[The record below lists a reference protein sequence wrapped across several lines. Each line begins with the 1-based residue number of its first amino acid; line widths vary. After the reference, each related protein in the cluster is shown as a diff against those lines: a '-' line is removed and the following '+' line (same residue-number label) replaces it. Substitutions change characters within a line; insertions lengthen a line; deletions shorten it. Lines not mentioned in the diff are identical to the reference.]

1 MNRIEEQDRTLVGT
15 TVLPALIQIQERL
28 PVTRA
33 PNARKRRISVIL
45 DHPITWYLGFFSWI
59 LAGVAVAVALPVT
72 AAIVGVV
79 VFIGLLIGLVNGLR
93 WLFGP
98 K

>member
-1 MNRIEEQDRTLVGT
+1 MKRIEEQDRTAVGT
-15 TVLPALIQIQERL
+15 TVLPALIQIQEPL

-33 PNARKRRISVIL
+33 PNARRRCICVLL
-45 DHPITWYLGFFSWI
+45 DHPVAWYLGVFSWI
-59 LAGVAVAVALPVT
+59 LAGVAVAAARPIT
-72 AAIVGVV
+72 AAIVVVV
-79 VFIGLLIGLVNGLR
+79 VFIGLLIGLANGLR

>member
-1 MNRIEEQDRTLVGT
+1 MKRIEEQGSTTVGT
-15 TVLPALIQIQERL
+15 TVLPALIQIQEPL

-33 PNARKRRISVIL
+33 PNARKRRICVIL
-45 DHPITWYLGFFSWI
+45 DHSIAWHLGVFSWI
-59 LAGVAVAVALPVT
+59 LVAVAVAAARPIT

-79 VFIGLLIGLVNGLR
+79 VFIGLLIGLINGLR